1 MNAIFFDWY
10 LVACANNRLDGV
22 SFGPQLVCSDRLK
35 TCLCIVLEVYVA
47 VITPRR
53 FTAAGFEEF
62 PQQDGLFVV
71 SIRYGRPGGGKAG
84 ARPNLELLVQGY
96 MVGEHF

>member
-1 MNAIFFDWY
+1 MNSIFFDWY
-10 LVACANNRLDGV
+10 HVACANNCLDGV
-22 SFGPQLVCSDRLK
+22 SFWSQFICSDRLK
-35 TCLCIVLEVYVA
+35 TCLRIVLQIHVA

-53 FTAAGFEEF
+53 LTAAGFEES
-62 PQQDGLFVV
+62 PQQYGLFVE